1 MMHTWPVQDA
11 KAHFSELLRASMTQG
26 AQIITLR
33 GKETAVLVPIA
44 EWQRLQKNQPSL
56 KALLLAPSTSELDIP
71 ERGTQSRRDIEP
83 FE

>member
-44 EWQRLQKNQPSL
+44 QWQQLQKNQPSL

-71 ERGTQSRRDIEP
+71 ERGTQSRRAIEA

>member
-1 MMHTWPVQDA
+1 MMRTWPVQDA

-44 EWQRLQKNQPSL
+44 EWQRLQKAQPSL
-56 KALLLAPSTSELDIP
+56 KALLLVPSTSELDIP
-71 ERGTQSRRDIEP
+71 ERGTQSRRTIEL

>member
-44 EWQRLQKNQPSL
+44 EWQRLQKNPPSL

-71 ERGTQSRRDIEP
+71 ERGTQSRRNIEP

>member
-44 EWQRLQKNQPSL
+44 QWQQLQKKQPSL
-56 KALLLAPSTSELDIP
+56 KALLLAPSISELDIP
-71 ERGTQSRRDIEP
+71 ERGTQSRRTIEP

>member
-44 EWQRLQKNQPSL
+44 QWQQLQKNQPSL

-71 ERGTQSRRDIEP
+71 ERGTHSRRTIEP

>member
-44 EWQRLQKNQPSL
+44 EWQRLQKKQPSL
-56 KALLLAPSTSELDIP
+56 KALLLAPSISELDIP
-71 ERGTQSRRDIEP
+71 ERGTQSRRTIEP

>member
-44 EWQRLQKNQPSL
+44 EWQRLQKAQPSL
-56 KALLLAPSTSELDIP
+56 KALLLVPSTSELDIP
-71 ERGTQSRRDIEP
+71 ERGTQSRRTIEL

>member
-71 ERGTQSRRDIEP
+71 ERGTQSRRNIEP

>member
-1 MMHTWPVQDA
+1 MHTWPVQDA

-44 EWQRLQKNQPSL
+44 QWQQLQKNQPSL
-56 KALLLAPSTSELDIP
+56 KALLLAPSTNELDIP
-71 ERGTQSRRDIEP
+71 ERGTQNRRTIEP

>member
-56 KALLLAPSTSELDIP
+56 KALLLTPSTSELDIP
-71 ERGTQSRRDIEP
+71 ERGTHSRRTIEP

>member
-1 MMHTWPVQDA
+1 
-11 KAHFSELLRASMTQG
+11 MTQG

-44 EWQRLQKNQPSL
+44 EWQRLQKNLPSL

-71 ERGTQSRRDIEP
+71 ERGTQSRRNIEP

>member
-44 EWQRLQKNQPSL
+44 QWQRLQKNQPSL

-71 ERGTQSRRDIEP
+71 ERGIHSRRAIEA

>member
-56 KALLLAPSTSELDIP
+56 KALLLAPSISELDIP
-71 ERGTQSRRDIEP
+71 ERGTQSRRNIEP

>member
-44 EWQRLQKNQPSL
+44 QWQRLQKNQPSL

-71 ERGTQSRRDIEP
+71 ERGTQSRRNIEP

>member
-1 MMHTWPVQDA
+1 MHTWPVQDA
-11 KAHFSELLRASMTQG
+11 KAHFSELLRASITQG

-44 EWQRLQKNQPSL
+44 EWQRLQQKQPSL
-56 KALLLAPSTSELDIP
+56 KALLLAPTTADLDIP
-71 ERGTQSRRDIEP
+71 ERSNQSRRTIEP

>member
-56 KALLLAPSTSELDIP
+56 KALLLAPSISE
-71 ERGTQSRRDIEP
+71 RTIEP

>member
-44 EWQRLQKNQPSL
+44 EWQRLQKKQPSL

-71 ERGTQSRRDIEP
+71 ERGTQSRRTIEP

>member
-44 EWQRLQKNQPSL
+44 QWQRLQKNQPSL
-56 KALLLAPSTSELDIP
+56 KALLLAPSTSELDIS
-71 ERGTQSRRDIEP
+71 ERGTQSRRNIEP

>member
-56 KALLLAPSTSELDIP
+56 KALLLAPSISELDIP
-71 ERGTQSRRDIEP
+71 ERGTHSRRTIEP

>member
-1 MMHTWPVQDA
+1 MHTWPVQDA
-11 KAHFSELLRASMTQG
+11 KAHFSELLRASITQG

-44 EWQRLQKNQPSL
+44 EWQRLQKTQPSL
-56 KALLLAPSTSELDIP
+56 KSLLLAPSTAELDIP
-71 ERGTQSRRDIEP
+71 DRGTQQRRNIEP